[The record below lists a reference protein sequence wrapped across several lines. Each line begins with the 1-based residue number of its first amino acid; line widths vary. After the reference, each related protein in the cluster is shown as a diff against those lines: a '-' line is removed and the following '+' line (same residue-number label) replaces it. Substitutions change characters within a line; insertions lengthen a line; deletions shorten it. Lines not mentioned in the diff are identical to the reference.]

1 VAKINASFTK
11 SPYVP
16 RFKRNYERGLVKVVG
31 DGREKARK
39 MPERLL
45 LLGFRRLRN
54 RRDFRGESLGHL
66 AIAFTF
72 GDFLTVIQG
81 FECARNFT
89 FAEEHADLAKDTR
102 VTLSFFGG
110 IHDGDI
116 QRRNS

>member
-1 VAKINASFTK
+1 MQ
-11 SPYVP
+11 
-16 RFKRNYERGLVKVVG
+16 KR
-31 DGREKARK
+31 
-39 MPERLL
+39 PL
-45 LLGFRRLRN
+45 LLGFRRLRD
-54 RRDFRGESLGHL
+54 RRDFGGESRRHL

-110 IHDGDI
+110 IHDGDF